1 MRGEI
6 RKEKLHAPSLGM
18 EEGMLGEQEAR
29 VRGAV
34 LERFL
39 EEPVIQGADDP
50 AGGAP
55 RGGAKTKQ
63 GEGATVARPELSQ
76 GREEHKWAVW
86 NACPPS
92 HMASIA

>member
-1 MRGEI
+1 
-6 RKEKLHAPSLGM
+6 
-18 EEGMLGEQEAR
+18 MLGEQEAR

-39 EEPVIQGADDP
+39 EEPVIQRADDP

-55 RGGAKTKQ
+55 HGGAKAKQ
-63 GEGATVARPELSQ
+63 GDRATVAHPELSQ
-76 GREEHKWAVW
+76 GREKRKWAVW
-86 NACPPS
+86 NACLPS